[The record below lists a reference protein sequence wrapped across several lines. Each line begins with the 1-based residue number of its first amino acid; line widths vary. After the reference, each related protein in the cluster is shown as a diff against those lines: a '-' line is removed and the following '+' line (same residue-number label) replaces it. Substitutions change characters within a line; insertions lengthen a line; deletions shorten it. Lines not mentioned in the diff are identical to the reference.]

1 MCSGGGT
8 YGDLVVALDQLGAV
22 DLAELPDAAL
32 ADQLRELTA
41 QASRLQAE
49 ILRTTAVFDG
59 RGGGAD
65 DGAASTASW
74 LRGRCRLSSRE
85 AAGQV
90 RLARALHRRLP
101 ATADALAAGSI
112 TVAHARVLADGIRD
126 LPDGVVA
133 DGEPTLL
140 GAARDVDPRH
150 FAEVVA
156 RWRAYVAPDLF
167 ERDAEHQHERRHLY
181 ASATIGGVV
190 DVKGMLD
197 AEGGAVLLAAL
208 SALAGAGGGDDTRT
222 AAERRADAL
231 VELARRALDSGD
243 LPDSGGER
251 PHLNVTV
258 DLTTLTSSQ
267 GLAELDWTGPVSPT
281 TGLRIACDAAISR
294 VLLAGESQPLDVGRR
309 TRTISAAMRRAL
321 VARDRHCR
329 FTECDRPPSWCDGHH
344 VVSWAHG
351 GDTALPNLILLCR
364 RHHKFVHDKHLVI
377 TRHPDGSVTFRPPDD
392 HPDRRHAPPEAA

>member
-1 MCSGGGT
+1 
-8 YGDLVVALDQLGAV
+8 
-22 DLAELPDAAL
+22 
-32 ADQLRELTA
+32 
-41 QASRLQAE
+41 
-49 ILRTTAVFDG
+49 
-59 RGGGAD
+59 
-65 DGAASTASW
+65 
-74 LRGRCRLSSRE
+74 
-85 AAGQV
+85 
-90 RLARALHRRLP
+90 
-101 ATADALAAGSI
+101 
-112 TVAHARVLADGIRD
+112 
-126 LPDGVVA
+126 
-133 DGEPTLL
+133 
-140 GAARDVDPRH
+140 VDPRH